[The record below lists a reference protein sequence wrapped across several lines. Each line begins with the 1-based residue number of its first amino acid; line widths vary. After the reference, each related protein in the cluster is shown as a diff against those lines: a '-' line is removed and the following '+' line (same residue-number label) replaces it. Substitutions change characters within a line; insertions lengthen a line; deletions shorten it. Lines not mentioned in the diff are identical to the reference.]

1 MKRILSTLLCL
12 CGLSYAASAQ
22 YYRLDNNYI
31 TAGYGFGS
39 FIQSIQTEVEDVTST
54 YSTSATGPIYLKYE
68 RGLTGKFGI
77 GIAVAFATFGFDYTE
92 KDASGTTTYS
102 HETDYTTFSVLARMN
117 WHFAEK
123 EGFDPYIGIGL
134 GYRDGNWTYKTN
146 DPNGSDEIGTNIS
159 FPFGFETTIGARIR
173 LSGGLAAY
181 TEIGLAKSVVQLG
194 LTQRIGK

>member
-1 MKRILSTLLCL
+1 MNRHLATLLL
-12 CGLSYAASAQ
+12 LLVLSMGAKAQ
-22 YYRLDNNYI
+22 YFRLETHYI

-39 FIQSIQTEVEDVTST
+39 FIQAIQSEVDDVTST
-54 YSTSATGPIYLKYE
+54 YSTSATGPVYLKYE
-68 RGLTGKFGI
+68 HALTGKFGI
-77 GIAVAFATFGFDYTE
+77 GVAVAYANFGFDYTE

-102 HETDYTTFSVLARMN
+102 HETDYTTFSILARMN

-123 EGFDPYIGIGL
+123 EGFDPYIGVGL

-146 DPNGSDEIGTNIS
+146 DPDGSDEINYSVS

-173 LSGGLAAY
+173 LSGGLSAY

-194 LTQRIGK
+194 LTQRIGR